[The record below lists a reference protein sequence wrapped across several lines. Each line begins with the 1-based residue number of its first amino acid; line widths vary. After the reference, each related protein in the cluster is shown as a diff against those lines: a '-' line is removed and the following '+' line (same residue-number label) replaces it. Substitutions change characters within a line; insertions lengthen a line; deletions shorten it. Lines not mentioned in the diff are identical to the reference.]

1 MLVRESETSRRF
13 VDRPRHCVVV
23 CQGPGGP
30 QCAPPAGPP
39 HPLHR
44 RGGVHL
50 RHGGHAGHPHR
61 GCRSVVSCGKHC
73 YRYLFAD
80 YTILVFR
87 RCRGCFNRCIAGER
101 GAVNRFISYKT
112 VLCAPHVSGCETF
125 LVQCAKSVALFI
137 YYDLLLSKV
146 NITSTTTHN
155 KSRKLLF
162 VELLLHFLDD

>member
-1 MLVRESETSRRF
+1 MQNVRKYGKLSKFYAIVRETSRRF

-80 YTILVFR
+80 YWYADAVEDASIEVSREKEELWIDSLVTKL
-87 RCRGCFNRCIAGER
+87 CCVHLTCQ
-101 GAVNRFISYKT
+101 AVKLF
-112 VLCAPHVSGCETF
+112 LCNVPNLLHC
-125 LVQCAKSVALFI
+125 LFI
-137 YYDLLLSKV
+137 MTYY
-146 NITSTTTHN
+146 
-155 KSRKLLF
+155 
-162 VELLLHFLDD
+162 